1 MREEIE
7 GKISKT
13 SARLKAKMNI
23 YILIVKHTRSNKSN
37 AHVSVAYNSFILCL
51 IYLSLRIVSSLGS
64 CTEVNNWRDQKADA
78 RNAHVS
84 ENQENA
90 ESILTCYRAVSRP
103 SWTFR
108 WRPCQWR
115 RRWSFVSFGLG
126 QWIAC
131 LLNIFIKSV
140 FMPLS
145 LLSVLFFCALFFSFF
160 LEDQKLNYVVPSQHR
175 YRASAV
181 KNDTLLSWL
190 IYDSSFFFWSR
201 VHFFLLSSWENLHI
215 YHGGSPKEWRKAW

>member
-131 LLNIFIKSV
+131 LFIYVLKWGRSFLKVARSVYEKLYVFIFCPYFFPVSHKV
-140 FMPLS
+140 FPSGFWGSWGMQQ
-145 LLSVLFFCALFFSFF
+145 SF
-160 LEDQKLNYVVPSQHR
+160 QQQRHQ
-175 YRASAV
+175 
-181 KNDTLLSWL
+181 
-190 IYDSSFFFWSR
+190 
-201 VHFFLLSSWENLHI
+201 
-215 YHGGSPKEWRKAW
+215 

>member
-131 LLNIFIKSV
+131 LFIYICFKV
-140 FMPLS
+140 RKI
-145 LLSVLFFCALFFSFF
+145 VLEGRAKCLRKTLCLYFLPLFFSRFPQSFPIWVLGVLGHAAVISAAATSVVRDSYFRHLATCTPQHLSSPFLFF
-160 LEDQKLNYVVPSQHR
+160 LYCWRR
-175 YRASAV
+175 YR
-181 KNDTLLSWL
+181 K
-190 IYDSSFFFWSR
+190 
-201 VHFFLLSSWENLHI
+201 
-215 YHGGSPKEWRKAW
+215 